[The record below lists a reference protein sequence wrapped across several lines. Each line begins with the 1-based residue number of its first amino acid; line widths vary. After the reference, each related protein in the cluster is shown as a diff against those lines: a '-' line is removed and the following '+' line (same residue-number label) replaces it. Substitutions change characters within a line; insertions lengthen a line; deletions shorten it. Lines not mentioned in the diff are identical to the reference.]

1 MAYASYEKESFIVDA
16 LNTVAKKQQGVDTE
30 VRFELS
36 GHTRKSLAD
45 TKKSIIDFAKVEEMK
60 GGKQILRVFLIK
72 NFAQGGQV
80 DIKSALAKMSRQLR
94 AELSDLPVGTR
105 YSWTKGKALD
115 STELTANMANKW
127 ADTDGSS
134 MPSNSAMSDAFA
146 TAGKGSTRDL
156 SKLLALGDEGDKSV
170 LANNQMA
177 ARFIQYLDTADTVVL
192 PRAAWR
198 QIGFSDAAIKK
209 GIRVAAP
216 ESGSSIIGIWR
227 SDFDTIANTLG
238 WTVTE
243 NPDDIAMM
251 EKPTKAYQGSK
262 RNASTVYTE
271 TVAGNKK
278 AFESQVEGDPELQMA
293 ERMSD
298 QSKYD
303 AETKRLQTLAD
314 KAEAEFEVMKN
325 SDGRNPTG
333 AFVAGMNDAYA
344 AKDKLAGHLSITP
357 ADHKKVADAK
367 RKVYLDG
374 WKQADETARE
384 RLAARPDQA
393 LDLAMGDR
401 REKVQ
406 SSVSA
411 MSQKKILLKKH
422 PTENYFIVKSI
433 GGQAIPTY

>member
-1 MAYASYEKESFIVDA
+1 MAYASYEKESFLVDA
-16 LNTVAKKQQGVDTE
+16 LNTVANKQKTDDTE

-36 GHTRKSLAD
+36 GQTRKSLSE
-45 TKKSIIDFAKVEEMK
+45 TKKSIIDFAKVEELK

-94 AELSDLPVGTR
+94 SELSDLPVGTR

-127 ADTDGSS
+127 ADTEGSV

-146 TAGKGSTRDL
+146 AAGKGSTRDL

-278 AFESQVEGDPELQMA
+278 AYESQVAGDPELQMA

-298 QSKYD
+298 KSKYD
-303 AETKRLQTLAD
+303 AETKRLKGLEMRYSMMDDKQRLDNNELAS
-314 KAEAEFEVMKN
+314 A
-325 SDGRNPTG
+325 S
-333 AFVAGMNDAYA
+333 
-344 AKDKLAGHLSITP
+344 DKLSAHLSVTP
-357 ADHKKVADAK
+357 SDHKKVADAK
-367 RKVYLDG
+367 RKVYIDG

-393 LDLAMGDR
+393 LDLAIGDR

-433 GGQAIPTY
+433 GGQEIPTY